1 LGGVIFKKTNKNSTC
16 ASQRE
21 SKERERRREISAIL
35 MSKLSSYC
43 FLSILHNTIVIVGKK
58 KRKKKS
64 KSKKEK
70 ILVCIF
76 PPLFQFDIYTTN
88 NKWWPISQNSRSV
101 SDGNLC
107 IIYNVLFRLFSFS
120 VFFSF
125 KRRDYFF
132 CCALAKKLIQ
142 LLLLLIIFFRH
153 PIIKKKIFWFCCG
166 PCFLYLCP
174 GVMCK

>member
-1 LGGVIFKKTNKNSTC
+1 LYNFGGVYLFKKNKNSTC

-43 FLSILHNTIVIVGKK
+43 FLSILHNTIVMW
-58 KRKKKS
+58 KKKS

-107 IIYNVLFRLFSFS
+107 IIYNVLFRLFPFPFF
-120 VFFSF
+120 FFSF

-153 PIIKKKIFWFCCG
+153 PIIKKFFFWFCCG

-174 GVMCK
+174 GVLCK